1 MVRQDQR
8 NSRFSRNASYE
19 DCSDSYEDCSDS
31 DEDVSITYEDSSG
44 SSYEDCSDSE
54 SLEIYEDC
62 SNDKLSVV
70 WSDDSSDA
78 ATMKKVIAKRY
89 KRRIFIIIAVVV
101 CSITII
107 AGIGVAV
114 QKTRQQKDKSDKN
127 DDAKNETPA
136 STPTA
141 TSLDY
146 VSPTVAMEEPPT
158 ATPTTSQREP
168 VLVESS
174 ASMETWAPTTW
185 FPTPSPSESFT
196 SAPTLPFPTDSPTVA
211 PTNPIETELGI

>member
-1 MVRQDQR
+1 MVRQNQR
-8 NSRFSRNASYE
+8 NSRLSRIASYG
-19 DCSDSYEDCSDS
+19 DCTDSYEDCSDS
-31 DEDVSITYEDSSG
+31 DEDVSMTYEDSSG

-89 KRRIFIIIAVVV
+89 KRRILIVAAVVV
-101 CSITII
+101 CSIAII

-114 QKTRQQKDKSDKN
+114 QKTRQEKDKN

-146 VSPTVAMEEPPT
+146 VSPTVTMEEPPT
-158 ATPTTSQREP
+158 AAPTTSQQEP
-168 VLVESS
+168 VLVEAESS

-196 SAPTLPFPTDSPTVA
+196 SAPTLPFPTDSPTES
-211 PTNPIETELGI
+211 PTDPIETELGI